1 MVQLRLHTSTAVG
14 HEFDS
19 RSKKFHLPRGAAKKS
34 HKKARVE
41 DAVVDIIKLDHIIFN
56 SHLVKQSL

>member
-1 MVQLRLHTSTAVG
+1 MVQLSLHTSTSVG

-19 RSKKFHLPRGAAKKS
+19 WLKKFHLPRGAAKKS
-34 HKKARVE
+34 HMKARVE
-41 DAVVDIIKLDHIIFN
+41 DDIVDIIKLDDIIFN